1 MPRTTGSSKRI
12 STQDS
17 KNENEVYIRTKLDG
31 DSARQFETIQKEN
44 NFITYAETL
53 RYIVNQSFKSVR
65 LELNADL
72 RHEIERLINNRSI
85 RIKHSFRDKED
96 FINRAIIHYVNK
108 IKEDMDSLADWD
120 FRSTLSDEQRQV
132 AIAILKVQIDEKKLT
147 GVLVDDLVKET
158 DFSPEKISKI
168 LEYFVTQDLVVVTT
182 LKNKKYYSAVVLS

>member
-31 DSARQFETIQKEN
+31 DSAKQFETIQKEN

-72 RHEIERLINNRSI
+72 RQEIERLINNRSI
-85 RIKHSFRDKED
+85 KIKHLFRDKED

-158 DFSPEKISKI
+158 DFSPEKISEI

>member
-31 DSARQFETIQKEN
+31 DSAKQFETIQKEN

-72 RHEIERLINNRSI
+72 RQEIERLINNRSI
-85 RIKHSFRDKED
+85 KIKHSFRDKED

-158 DFSPEKISKI
+158 DFSPEKISEI